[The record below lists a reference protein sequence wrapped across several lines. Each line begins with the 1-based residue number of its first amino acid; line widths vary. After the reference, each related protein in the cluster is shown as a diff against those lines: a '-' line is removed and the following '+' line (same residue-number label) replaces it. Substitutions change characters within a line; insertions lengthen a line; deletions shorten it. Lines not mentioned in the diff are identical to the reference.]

1 MLKIHSIETMGALD
15 GPGLRIIFFL
25 QGCPLRCLYCHNP
38 DTWQLDKGTLIADE
52 DIVGRALK
60 YKPYFKNNGGVTFS
74 GGEPLLQAKELV
86 AILKTLKANGFHT
99 AIDTSG
105 YFNVHETVIVELLKY
120 TDLVIL
126 DIKHEDAEMYRKI
139 TGHSIDKYL
148 HFKDI
153 LCNNAHSKI
162 WIKHVVVPGL
172 TDNQQHIRNL
182 EKEVRTYPLERVEKF
197 ELLPYHTLG
206 KSKYEAL
213 GIDYPLSDTLEMQM
227 EDINSLKK
235 LIKLDC
241 LI

>member
-38 DTWQLDKGTLIADE
+38 DTWQLDKGTLIDDE
-52 DIVGRALK
+52 AIVGKALR

-86 AILKTLKANGFHT
+86 DILKTLKANGLHT

-105 YFNVHETVIVELLKY
+105 YFNASEDIIVELLQY

-126 DIKHEDAEMYRKI
+126 DIKHENAGMYKMI
-139 TGHSIDKYL
+139 TGHSIEKYL
-148 HFKDI
+148 HFKEI
-153 LCNNAHSKI
+153 LIKKAQSKV
-162 WIKHVVVPGL
+162 WLKHVVVPGL
-172 TDNQQHIRNL
+172 TDNQQHIKDL
-182 EKEVRTYPLERVEKF
+182 EKEVRTFPLERVEKF

-213 GIDYPLSDTLEMQM
+213 GIDYSLSDTPEMSI

>member
-1 MLKIHSIETMGALD
+1 MLKIHSVETMGALD

-38 DTWQLDKGTLIADE
+38 DTWQMDKGTLTANE
-52 DIVGRALK
+52 DIVGKALK

-74 GGEPLLQAKELV
+74 GGEPLLQVTELID
-86 AILKTLKANGFHT
+86 ILKTLKDNGLHT

-105 YFNVHETVIVELLKY
+105 YFNASEDIIVELLEY

-148 HFKDI
+148 HFKEI
-153 LCNNAHSKI
+153 LIKKAQSKI
-162 WIKHVVVPGL
+162 WLKHVVVPGL

-182 EKEVRTYPLERVEKF
+182 EKEVRSFPMERVEKF

-213 GIDYPLSDTLEMQM
+213 GINYPLSDTPEMTT
-227 EDINSLKK
+227 EDINNLKK

>member
-1 MLKIHSIETMGALD
+1 MLRIHSVETMGALD

-38 DTWQLDKGTLIADE
+38 DTWEAGKGEKYNSEEI
-52 DIVGRALK
+52 IKRALK
-60 YKPYFKNNGGVTFS
+60 YKPYFKENGGVTFS

-86 AILKTLKANGFHT
+86 EVLKALKEKGLHT

-105 YFNVHETVIVELLKY
+105 YYLVDDETIQELLNF

-126 DIKHEDAEMYRKI
+126 DIKHENPEMYKKI
-139 TGHSIDKYL
+139 TGRGIDKYL
-148 HFKDI
+148 KFKE
-153 LCNNAHSKI
+153 LLYQSESKI
-162 WIKHVVVPGL
+162 WLKHVVVPNL
-172 TDNQQHIRNL
+172 TDDEEHIKAL
-182 EKEVRTYPLERVEKF
+182 EKEVKTFPLERVEKF

-206 KSKYEAL
+206 EMKYEEL
-213 GIDYPLSDTLEMQM
+213 KIDYPLKGVEAMSKDKILE
-227 EDINSLKK
+227 LKK

>member
-38 DTWQLDKGTLIADE
+38 DTWQLDKGTLTANE
-52 DIVGRALK
+52 DIVGKALK

-86 AILKTLKANGFHT
+86 DILKTLKANGLHT

-105 YFNVHETVIVELLKY
+105 YFNASEDVIVELLKY

-148 HFKDI
+148 HFKEI
-153 LCNNAHSKI
+153 LIKKAQSKI
-162 WIKHVVVPGL
+162 WLKHVVVPRL

-182 EKEVRTYPLERVEKF
+182 EKEVKTFPLERVEKF

-213 GIDYPLSDTLEMQM
+213 GIDYPLSNTLEMQM

>member
-38 DTWQLDKGTLIADE
+38 DTWQVDKGIFITDE
-52 DIVGRALK
+52 DIVGKALR

-86 AILKTLKANGFHT
+86 DILKTLKSHGLHT

-105 YFNVHETVIVELLKY
+105 YFNVSDAVIIELLQY

-126 DIKHEDAEMYRKI
+126 DIKHENAELYKKI

-153 LCNNAHSKI
+153 LINKANCKI
-162 WIKHVVVPGL
+162 WLKHVVVPGL
-172 TDNQQHIRNL
+172 TDNPQHIKNM
-182 EKEVRTYPLERVEKF
+182 EKEVRTFPLERVEKF

-213 GIDYPLSDTLEMQM
+213 GIDYALSDTPEMQM
-227 EDINSLKK
+227 DDIDEIKK
-235 LIKLDC
+235 LINLDC

>member
-1 MLKIHSIETMGALD
+1 MLKIHSVETMGALD

-38 DTWQLDKGTLIADE
+38 DTWQLEKGTIFPDE
-52 DIVGRALK
+52 EIVGKALR

-74 GGEPLLQAKELV
+74 GGEPLLQAQELV
-86 AILKTLKANGFHT
+86 GILKTLKDNGLHT

-105 YFNVHETVIVELLKY
+105 YFNISDTIMVELLQY

-126 DIKHEDAEMYRKI
+126 DIKHENAELYKQI

-148 HFKDI
+148 HLKEI
-153 LCNNAHSKI
+153 LINKAQSKI
-162 WIKHVVVPGL
+162 WLKHVVVPGL
-172 TDNQQHIRNL
+172 TDNPQHIKDL
-182 EKEVRTYPLERVEKF
+182 EKEVRTFPLERVEKF

-213 GIDYPLSDTLEMQM
+213 GINYSLSDTPEMSI
-227 EDINSLKK
+227 EDIYKLKK

>member
-38 DTWQLDKGTLIADE
+38 DTWQLDKGSIFADE
-52 DIVGRALK
+52 EIVARALR

-74 GGEPLLQAKELV
+74 GGEPLLQAQELV
-86 AILKTLKANGFHT
+86 DILKTLKANGLHT

-105 YFNVHETVIVELLKY
+105 YFNASDTVMVELLQY

-126 DIKHEDAEMYRKI
+126 DIKHEDAEIYKKI

-148 HFKDI
+148 HFKEI
-153 LCNNAHSKI
+153 LINEANCKI
-162 WIKHVVVPGL
+162 WLKHVVVPGL
-172 TDNQQHIRNL
+172 TDNPQHIEDL
-182 EKEVRTYPLERVEKF
+182 EKEVRTFPLERVEKF

-213 GIDYPLSDTLEMQM
+213 GIDYPLSDTLEMSM
-227 EDINSLKK
+227 EDINNLKK
-235 LIKLDC
+235 IIKLDC